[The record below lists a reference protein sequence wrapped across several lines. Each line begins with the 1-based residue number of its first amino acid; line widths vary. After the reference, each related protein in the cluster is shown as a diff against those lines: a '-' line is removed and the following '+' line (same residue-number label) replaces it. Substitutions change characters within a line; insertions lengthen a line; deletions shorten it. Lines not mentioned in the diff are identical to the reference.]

1 MTMSTDNDYHLR
13 GLLKKV
19 SKDTD
24 QTELFALRH
33 GSALAASG
41 VSGDSISEALGDHYS
56 SRDGLA
62 SATWQS
68 YDNTIENASS
78 QISGEI
84 VKRAT
89 SLGSLYPFQL
99 DKDVL
104 IYHKSESQLYEF
116 LLCASL
122 SPSLTIGPYCEIP
135 RYFERIA
142 TELTANYLG
151 PNSHYCHIGWPNKK
165 GRFKYSVETAIRASK
180 ELNWRPDDDLP
191 DDGPRSG
198 DQGVDYILWKSFGCG
213 RNVGQPFYFGQCAC
227 GNDWDT
233 KLNGISKRF
242 FRWFARLKIPPVRV
256 FAVPFVLPEAVLVE
270 TSIDAGIIM
279 DRLRLVHALPIG
291 NHYNSDGWR
300 NRLTET
306 LKLVVED

>member
-1 MTMSTDNDYHLR
+1 MMSTDNDYYLR
-13 GLLKKV
+13 GFFKKV

-24 QTELFALRH
+24 QTELSALRRGH
-33 GSALAASG
+33 ARAASG
-41 VSGDSISEALGDHYS
+41 VIGDSISEALSDHYS

-62 SATWQS
+62 VATWQS

-84 VKRAT
+84 AKRAK
-89 SLGSLYPFQL
+89 SLGDLYPFRL

-104 IYHKSESQLYEF
+104 IYHKSDSQLYEF

-122 SPSLTIGPYCEIP
+122 SPSLTDEPYCRIP

-151 PNSHYCHIGWPNKK
+151 PNSHYCHIGWPNSR
-165 GRFKYSVETAIRASK
+165 GRFKNSVEPAIVASK
-180 ELNWRPDDDLP
+180 ELSWGPDNDLP

-233 KLNGISKRF
+233 KLNDISTRF
-242 FRWFARLKIPPVRV
+242 FRWFARLKVPPVKV
-256 FAVPFVLPEAVLVE
+256 FAVPFVLPEGALVE
-270 TSIDAGIIM
+270 ASIDAGIIM

-291 NHYNSDGWR
+291 SHYNSNGWR
-300 NRLTET
+300 NRLAET
-306 LKLVVED
+306 LRLVVED